1 MSLLDAAHY
10 SPDDMLMHPRHIAM
24 QSALAHLIEQVR
36 AIDSAAAGYEFQQE
50 LLDRIL
56 EVDRDRYEFKKAA
69 ERIKK
74 GKSPHPGA
82 PEPQSGR
89 DLSDEG
95 TWRFEHAVCERL
107 GRQLRSVGDA
117 LAWRAFGFHRPFVL
131 ALSRNDS
138 PGPMH
143 GKSGLAAERDRAER
157 AFKDDGHFALLH
169 DVTNCLRIG
178 DITIWD
184 ETNPPLTE
192 EIKTN
197 PNAKRS
203 TQLRRVNQARAAILD
218 GGPLPGP
225 DTAQRLHDLDL
236 PLRTHLDM
244 LRSAAQ
250 QAAADGVHATVIP
263 GARALAV
270 VDQQACS
277 RHGLS
282 SDQFNDRFQTVF
294 GAALASAG
302 IASRREVHNWH
313 ATTLDSTARDPLRV
327 PWANYPL
334 DPALCARI
342 IGDYVIFTVETSGP
356 LLTRLLRAAGLDAHW
371 IRPPGPRAPQP
382 GEVFMEIHHQ
392 DQLQVRLLRGGMT
405 MTPGWTLQM
414 APSELDRYLLE
425 LLQPG
430 TWIAGIR
437 HLLAERKVGRP
448 WPHFQDEH
456 EVWV

>member
-1 MSLLDAAHY
+1 MSLFDAAFY
-10 SPDDMLMHPRHIAM
+10 EPDDMLAHPRHLAM
-24 QSALAHLIEQVR
+24 QPVLARLVHQVR
-36 AIDSAAAGYEFQQE
+36 AIDSAEAGFEFQRD
-50 LLDRIL
+50 LLDRL
-56 EVDRDRYEFKKAA
+56 LDVEKDQHELKRAA
-69 ERIKK
+69 ERVKR
-74 GKSPHPGA
+74 GKPVQRDA

-89 DLSDEG
+89 DPVEEA

-107 GRQLRSVGDA
+107 TRQLRSVGDA
-117 LAWRAFGFHRPFVL
+117 LAWRAFGFHRPFIL
-131 ALSRNDS
+131 ALSRNQFA
-138 PGPMH
+138 GPMY
-143 GKSGLAAERDRAER
+143 GKIGLAAERDYAER
-157 AFKDDGHFALLH
+157 AFKESGHFALLH
-169 DVTNCLRIG
+169 DLTNCLRIG
-178 DITIWD
+178 DITVWD
-184 ETNPPLTE
+184 EINPPHTD

-197 PNAKRS
+197 PHAKRS
-203 TQLRRVNQARAAILD
+203 AQLRRINEARAAILD
-218 GGPLPGP
+218 GGPLPGTN
-225 DTAQRLHDLDL
+225 TAERLHDLDL
-236 PLRTHLDM
+236 PLRTHMDM
-244 LRSAAQ
+244 LRAAVGR
-250 QAAADGVHATVIP
+250 AAVDGVHAIVVP
-263 GARALAV
+263 GTRALAV
-270 VDQQACS
+270 VDQHACT
-277 RHGLS
+277 RLGLS
-282 SDQFNDRFQTVF
+282 SEQFNHRFQEVF

-302 IASRREVHNWH
+302 IASRREDHNWH

-392 DQLQVRLLRGGMT
+392 DQLQARLLPGGMT

-437 HLLAERKVGRP
+437 HLLAERQVGWP
-448 WPHFQDEH
+448 WPHFKDEH